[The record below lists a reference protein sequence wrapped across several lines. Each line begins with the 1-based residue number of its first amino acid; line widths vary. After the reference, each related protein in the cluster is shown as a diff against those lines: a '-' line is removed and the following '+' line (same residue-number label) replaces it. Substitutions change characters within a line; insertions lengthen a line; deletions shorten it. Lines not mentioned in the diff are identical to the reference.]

1 MLFLIYWHFIIGQ
14 SKHIVG
20 IAYSYIVG
28 NMFLKCGIFLVLYK
42 AKENFYIPFIK
53 EIGRAHV

>member
-20 IAYSYIVG
+20 IAYSYIVRDMLPECG
-28 NMFLKCGIFLVLYK
+28 LFLAIYK
-42 AKENFYIPFIK
+42 AKC
-53 EIGRAHV
+53 